1 MLHSHV
7 TDCSQCISTIF
18 FAIEIVER
26 FLNFT
31 TEYHNIFMVQHD
43 LIRNGWKIERKKILS
58 VLQEWTHFDCGKCIQ
73 IQILWKFVPP
83 HFVVQIGK
91 NALSS
96 FADQRNAENYVFR
109 KYDVKKVVKIKI
121 SPHRLTET
129 GNA

>member
-1 MLHSHV
+1 MGEKLREKRF
-7 TDCSQCISTIF
+7 SQFCRNELISIAASVYKFRF
-18 FAIEIVER
+18 FENSFR
-26 FLNFT
+26 
-31 TEYHNIFMVQHD
+31 H
-43 LIRNGWKIERKKILS
+43 
-58 VLQEWTHFDCGKCIQ
+58 
-73 IQILWKFVPP
+73 ILWFRLE
-83 HFVVQIGK
+83 K